1 MPPDTLC
8 RMDESQAVDRVTTA
22 LHHLK
27 GFRAGWNAGDLID
40 EKSRLSADDL
50 SVLIEVVDRI
60 AAMAQ
65 RGLQTQQ

>member
-1 MPPDTLC
+1 MPTDTLC

-27 GFRAGWNAGDLID
+27 DFRATWNAGDLID
-40 EKSRLSADDL
+40 EESRLSADDL